1 MTKRWGR
8 VKWNAG
14 LEISRGKVSVL
25 AEVEPNE
32 ENVQWPTETTEEW
45 EAAPGGVFVPVRP
58 DTSTAGAR
66 RPVPTRAREYSRTRS
81 ALYEELDCIWL
92 PLAATILRLPWRL
105 CGQDRL

>member
-1 MTKRWGR
+1 

-45 EAAPGGVFVPVRP
+45 EAAP
-58 DTSTAGAR
+58 
-66 RPVPTRAREYSRTRS
+66 
-81 ALYEELDCIWL
+81 
-92 PLAATILRLPWRL
+92 
-105 CGQDRL
+105 